1 MTLAKSHVFRSSG
14 DTLFAQTELL
24 TGIKT
29 INLNL
34 SSNHV
39 VLPEIVTL
47 SERKLPSSCTDWK
60 SFSSVKVNL
69 KGKLNCASVSTPVR
83 FGFPRISGTRGV
95 LPLGELSL
103 ATFDSRGTTSLS

>member
-60 SFSSVKVNL
+60 SFSSVKSEFERKTKLRKRVNT
-69 KGKLNCASVSTPVR
+69 GPFWISSDISDARRTPV
-83 FGFPRISGTRGV
+83 G
-95 LPLGELSL
+95 
-103 ATFDSRGTTSLS
+103 